1 MSTIQITRREA
12 KNFVKFGLQKPNS
25 VVKTTD
31 WIKISDFYSQ
41 SFQNLPKTLKFEK
54 HDPQIEWMA
63 DFSGRG
69 VGDL

>member
-31 WIKISDFYSQ
+31 
-41 SFQNLPKTLKFEK
+41 
-54 HDPQIEWMA
+54 
-63 DFSGRG
+63 
-69 VGDL
+69 